1 MQPNKSGKIEVV
13 QKSYWNSIPTIFK
26 TDLLNK
32 CGKPRSGSVLQYVFD
47 HLIVYLSWVFL
58 KIGFHDAYLKNFI
71 L

>member
-1 MQPNKSGKIEVV
+1 MVAKKDLVCMQFIRNKLMQSNKTGKIEVV

-47 HLIVYLSWVFL
+47 HLIVYLS
-58 KIGFHDAYLKNFI
+58 
-71 L
+71 